1 MAIGAPRNDALI
13 MLAFAAITPHPPI
26 LIPTIGRENTKRVQK
41 TIEAMEELEKKLVEA
56 NPETIIVISPHGA
69 ILPDA
74 FSINLNP
81 KYASNLQEFGDFAT
95 KLEFKTDTALAFRI
109 KELME
114 DKNIPLIL
122 TSEQFLD
129 HGAVVPLYF
138 LTKQL
143 NSVPI
148 LPMGYSLLDLKT
160 HFNLGDY
167 LKEII
172 LDEEKRI
179 AIIASGDLSHRLTK
193 DAPAGYSPRG
203 KEFDEK
209 LIELIANKNTAG
221 LLNLDADLIEEAGE
235 CGLRSLV
242 ILLGLLERINYTPEI
257 LSYEGPFGV
266 GYLVA
271 NFKLG

>member
-1 MAIGAPRNDALI
+1 
-13 MLAFAAITPHPPI
+13 MLSFAAITPHPPI
-26 LIPTIGRENTKRVQK
+26 LIPAIGRENIKRIKK
-41 TIEAMEELEKKLVEA
+41 TAEAMEELERKLFEA
-56 NPETIIVISPHGA
+56 KPDTIIVISPHGL

-81 KYASNLQEFGDFAT
+81 EYVSNLQEFGDFST
-95 KLEFKTDTALAFRI
+95 KLKFKANTALAFRI

-114 DKNIPLIL
+114 DKNIPLVL
-122 TSEQFLD
+122 TSDGSLD

-138 LTKQL
+138 LTKRL
-143 NSVPI
+143 PKVSI
-148 LPMGYSLLDLKT
+148 LPLSYSLLDLKT
-160 HFNLGDY
+160 HFNFGDF

-172 LDEEKRI
+172 LNDDQKI
-179 AIIASGDLSHRLTK
+179 AVVASGDLSHRLSK
-193 DAPAGYSPRG
+193 DAPAGYSSRG

-209 LIELIANKNTAG
+209 LVELIANKNTAG
-221 LLNLDADLIEEAGE
+221 ILKMDEDLIKKAGE
-235 CGLRSLV
+235 CGLRSIL

-271 NFKLG
+271 NFKLD

>member
-1 MAIGAPRNDALI
+1 
-13 MLAFAAITPHPPI
+13 MLTFAAITPHPPI
-26 LIPTIGRENTKRVQK
+26 LLPTIGRENVKRVQK
-41 TIEAMEELEKKLVEA
+41 TIEGMEELEKKLYEA
-56 NPETIIVISPHGA
+56 RPESMIIISPHGTV
-69 ILPDA
+69 LPDA

-81 KYASNLQEFGDFAT
+81 TYISNLQEFGDFAT
-95 KLEFKTDTALAFRI
+95 KLEFKTDTVLAFRI

-114 DKNIPLIL
+114 DKDIPLIL

-129 HGAVVPLYF
+129 HGTVVPLYF
-138 LTKQL
+138 LTKRL
-143 NSVPI
+143 NNIPI

-160 HFNLGDY
+160 HFDLGNY

-172 LDEEKRI
+172 LDDKRRI
-179 AIIASGDLSHRLTK
+179 AIIASGDLSHRLTN

-209 LIELIANKNTAG
+209 LVELITNKNAAG
-221 LLNLDADLIEEAGE
+221 ILNLDVDLIEEAGE
-235 CGLRSLV
+235 CGLRSIV